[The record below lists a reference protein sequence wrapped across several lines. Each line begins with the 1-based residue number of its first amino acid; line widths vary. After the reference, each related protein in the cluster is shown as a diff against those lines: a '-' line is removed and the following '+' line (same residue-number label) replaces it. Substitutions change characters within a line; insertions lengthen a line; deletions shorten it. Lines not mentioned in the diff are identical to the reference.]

1 MSINQYT
8 FSGNLGSDAE
18 VRVAG
23 GTSLV
28 SFSVAVT
35 ESFKDANDQWQE
47 KTTWVRCTWWKRDE
61 KTAKHLVKGAM
72 VVVSGKP
79 SVSSYESN
87 GETKTSLEVRVT
99 DCHFQPIKDGSGF

>member
-35 ESFKDANDQWQE
+35 ESFKDGNDQWQD

-61 KTAKHLVKGAM
+61 KTAKHLVKGAF
-72 VVVSGKP
+72 VAVSGKP
-79 SVSSYESN
+79 SVSVYEKD
-87 GETKTSLEVRVT
+87 GEAKATLEVNVSV
-99 DCHFQPIKDGSGF
+99 CHFQTIKDGAGF

>member
-18 VRVAG
+18 VRVVNN
-23 GTSLV
+23 TSLV

-35 ESFKDANDQWQE
+35 ENFKDANDQWQE

-61 KTAKHLVKGAM
+61 KTAKHLVKGAF
-72 VVVSGKP
+72 VAVSGKP
-79 SVSSYESN
+79 SANAYDSN
-87 GETKTSLEVRVT
+87 GEIKASLEVNVSV
-99 DCHFQPIKDGSGF
+99 CHFQTIKDGSGF